1 MNVLLVDGPCVG
13 KVMEAREPTFM
24 VPVFRDGQTA
34 INTPYYIHRFYLF
47 GQPLWLAS
55 IHSIAED
62 VRPTDVV
69 SVILSDKAIQAL
81 GQ

>member
-1 MNVLLVDGPCVG
+1 MNVLLVDGPRVG
-13 KVMEAREPTFM
+13 EVMDAAKHTFP
-24 VPVFRDGQTA
+24 VPAFSDGQT
-34 INTPYYIHRFYLF
+34 IVSTTYYVHRFYLF

-55 IHSIAED
+55 IHLMAED